1 MAIYRFS
8 ASVISR
14 SKGRSSVAA
23 AAYRSGSEL
32 EDQRTGVTHDY
43 TRKGDVQHSEIL
55 APDNAPEWMHDR
67 EALWNGVES
76 AERRKDAQVAREV
89 QLALPRELSTEQQI
103 ELVREFARD
112 EFVARGMVAD
122 VSVHS
127 HVASD
132 GGEQPHA
139 HIMLSMREV
148 EGEGFGAKVRDWNS
162 ADLLEHWREQWAE
175 HANEHLL
182 AAGIDARVDHRSL
195 AVQQQEVAAQ
205 AQAEP
210 EGEHRQALEVRAVE
224 LDREPTPY
232 LNAAWYMEQRAERE
246 AQAEGRSYEPV
257 TDRGQWFAEVRS
269 LAAEKLE
276 QIRELAMDVWEAA
289 RTVVHEVKDY
299 LTGASPDHDGGLAL
313 AVAARQMSDAA
324 DEQRAR
330 YEAES
335 EAAKALGLTEDAT
348 ARLAEREGYTGH
360 YDPTTGLELVPP
372 SESNTPDFMAPEPL
386 AALTPSERAEQ
397 AVEQWQALRA
407 SAADTASSPLDQAQ
421 EAVGRW
427 QQHKEVAAQSGP
439 QPGPTATPDHTPEPD

>member
-8 ASVISR
+8 ATVISR

-55 APDNAPEWMHDR
+55 APDNAPEWMRDR

-103 ELVREFARD
+103 ELVHGFARD

-195 AVQQQEVAAQ
+195 AVQQQEVATQ

-210 EGEHRQALEVRAVE
+210 EGERKQELEVRAVE
-224 LDREPTPY
+224 LDREPAPY

-257 TDRGQWFAEVRS
+257 TDRGQWLAEVRT
-269 LAAEKLE
+269 LAVEKLE

-289 RTVVHEVKDY
+289 RTAVQEVKEY
-299 LTGASPDHDGGLAL
+299 LTGASPDHDDGLSL

-324 DEQRAR
+324 AEQRAR
-330 YEAES
+330 YDAEN
-335 EAAKALGLTEDAT
+335 EAAGTLGLAADAA
-348 ARLAEREGYTGH
+348 ARVAERDAGAGRF
-360 YDPTTGLELVPP
+360 DPTAGLELAP
-372 SESNTPDFMAPEPL
+372 SSQSNIPEFMAPEPV

-407 SAADTASSPLDQAQ
+407 SAADTASSPLDPAQA
-421 EAVGRW
+421 AVERW
-427 QQHKEVAAQSGP
+427 QQHKEVAAQSAP
-439 QPGPTATPDHTPEPD
+439 QASPKAAPDHTPEPD